1 MKETKTVQGI
11 QNNHASSAGKG
22 RFKQRL
28 STKILS
34 FTLLILA
41 ISVLVMGLLAINFGS
56 ISMTEQSNADA
67 QAYVTEGAA
76 HIGAIITGNLATL
89 SEVSDRAGMASMDY
103 NTQVSALAG
112 DVEKLGYEDIAIMNQ
127 SGHAKY
133 VIGGGE
139 FDSWGE
145 FWYEKGFKGET
156 AISNVAISK
165 VTNAPC
171 VFDVAPIMSNDQVIG
186 LVVGRRPPTFLEES
200 TNAMGDGVR
209 EYGFVVNSE
218 GAIMAHPDKQNV
230 MDQANVFT
238 DIENNGPWKSFG
250 LALKELGTA
259 QTGMITYGLNGETK
273 IAATAPIPGTDWT
286 LIVAKYESDVLSAMN
301 NLRNIILIIAA
312 VILLLG
318 GAAAYLLARKIT
330 KPIIKVNQM
339 IKEMTMG
346 HLGMRLKIDS
356 KDEIGEMTASMN
368 ELADDLQNVVIGTM
382 NKIAAGDVSA
392 NIEVRDPEDEIAPA
406 LKTTIETIR
415 GLIAEATML
424 AHAAVEG
431 RLDIRGHADQFKGGF
446 RDIVAGVNS
455 TLDAVVGPLNVAA
468 EYVERISR
476 GDIPP
481 KITDT
486 YNGDFNEIKNNLN
499 ICIDAVNA
507 LVDDAAMLEKA
518 GVEGQL
524 DTRANASKHGGDF
537 GKIVEG
543 VNHTLDAMVGPLQG
557 AATYIDRISKGD
569 IPPKITDA
577 YKGDFNDLKN
587 NLNTLIDEVNTMLED
602 AGLLTQAAIEGN
614 LATQA
619 DTQKFSGAWKEL
631 VSGMNGILVE
641 VSKPTNEVMTVMEA
655 ISNGN
660 LQVLVTGSYQGDFNR
675 LKESVN
681 NTATRLDTIIGEIST
696 KMQQLA
702 EKNLDIEN
710 VREYRGDFIRISN
723 AINVIIESLNNVM
736 SDINIAAE
744 QVEIGSQQISDG
756 GQALSQG
763 TTEQASSIQEL
774 TASIEEVADETKKNA
789 VNANQANELARTVR
803 TNAEVGNMQ
812 MKKMVEAMVDIN
824 DSSNNISKII
834 KVIDDIAFQTNILAL
849 NAAVEAARAG
859 QHGKGFAVVAE
870 EVRTLAARS
879 AEAAKETTGLIEG
892 SIYKVEAGTKI
903 ADETADSLKD
913 ILTEIEQVT
922 GLVEEIARASNDQ
935 ASEIAQINQGIEQ
948 VSQVVQTNSATAE
961 ESAAASEE
969 LSGQAEMLKQMVGA
983 FQLKSAGQ
991 TKISSRKKTIE
1002 TEMGQNL
1009 SSTTA
1014 INIVLDE
1021 MDKY

>member
-1 MKETKTVQGI
+1 MKERKMVQGI
-11 QNNHASSAGKG
+11 LKENGGSTAKVE
-22 RFKQRL
+22 FKQHL

-41 ISVLVMGLLAINFGS
+41 ISVLVLGLLAINFGS

-67 QAYVTEGAA
+67 QAYATEGAA
-76 HIGAIITGNLATL
+76 HIGAIVTGNLATL
-89 SEVSDRAGMASMDY
+89 SEVSGRSGMTTMDY

-112 DVEKLGYEDIAIMNQ
+112 DVEKLGYEDIAVMNL

-165 VTNAPC
+165 VTKAPC
-171 VFDVAPIMSNDQVIG
+171 VFDVAPIMNNGQVMG
-186 LVVGRRPPTFLEES
+186 LLVGRRPPTFLENT

-230 MDQANVFT
+230 LDQANVFA
-238 DIENNGPWKSFG
+238 DIDNNGPWKNFG

-259 QTGMITYGLNGETK
+259 QTGMLTYGLNGDTK

-286 LIVAKYESDVLSAMN
+286 LIVAKYESDVLAAMN

-312 VILLLG
+312 AILIIG
-318 GAAAYLLARKIT
+318 GGAAYLLARRIT
-330 KPIIKVNQM
+330 KPIIAVNQM

-346 HLGMRLKIDS
+346 HLGMRLKIET

-368 ELADDLQNVVIGTM
+368 QLAGDLQNVVIGTM
-382 NKIAAGDVSA
+382 NQIAAGDVSA
-392 NIEVRDPEDEIAPA
+392 NIEIRDPEDEIAPA
-406 LKTTIETIR
+406 LKLTIETIR
-415 GLIAEATML
+415 GLIAETTTL
-424 AHAAVEG
+424 SQAAVAG
-431 RLDIRGHADQFKGGF
+431 QLNTRGKADNFDGGF
-446 RDIVAGVNS
+446 KEIVQGINA
-455 TLDAVVGPLNVAA
+455 TLDAVVGPLDVAA
-468 EYVERISR
+468 DYVNRISK
-476 GDIPP
+476 GDIPA
-481 KITDT
+481 KITDA
-486 YNGDFNEIKNNLN
+486 YKGDFNELINNLN
-499 ICIDAVNA
+499 TCIDAVNA
-507 LVDDAAMLEKA
+507 LVEDTEMLKNA
-518 GVEGQL
+518 GVEGSL
-524 DTRANASKHGGDF
+524 NIRADAGKHDGDF
-537 GKIVEG
+537 AKIVEG
-543 VNHTLDAMVGPLQG
+543 VNDTLDAMVGPLQG

-569 IPPKITDA
+569 IPPMIMDN

-587 NLNTLIDEVNTMLED
+587 NLNTLIDEVNTMLDD

-619 DTQKFSGAWKEL
+619 DTQKFRGAWKEL
-631 VSGMNGILVE
+631 VSGMNDILVE

-681 NTATRLDTIIGEIST
+681 NTATRLDAIIGEIST
-696 KMQQLA
+696 KMEQLA

-710 VREYRGDFIRISN
+710 AREYRGDFIKISN

-736 SDINIAAE
+736 SDINIAAG

-789 VNANQANELARTVR
+789 MNANQANELARTVR
-803 TNAEVGNMQ
+803 SNAEVGNMQ
-812 MKKMVEAMVDIN
+812 MKKMVTAMVDIN

-892 SIYKVEAGTKI
+892 SIFKVEAGTKI
-903 ADETADSLKD
+903 ADETAESLKD
-913 ILTEIEQVT
+913 ILTEIEKVT
-922 GLVEEIARASNDQ
+922 VLVEEIARASNDQ

-969 LSGQAEMLKQMVGA
+969 LSGQAEMLKQMVAA
-983 FQLKSAGQ
+983 FQLKSGGQ
-991 TKISSRKKTIE
+991 TKRSSKKKTTE
-1002 TEMGQNL
+1002 TGMGQNL

>member
-1 MKETKTVQGI
+1 MKDEMTEQGI
-11 QNNHASSAGKG
+11 LNKNKKSTGNSQ
-22 RFKQRL
+22 FKQHL
-28 STKILS
+28 STKLLS

-41 ISVLVMGLLAINFGS
+41 ISVLVLGLLAINFGS
-56 ISMTEQSNADA
+56 ISMTEQSNSDA
-67 QAYVTEGAA
+67 QAYATEGAA
-76 HIGAIITGNLATL
+76 HIGAIIAGNLATL
-89 SEVSDRAGMASMDY
+89 TEVSDRAGMASMDF
-103 NTQVSALAG
+103 NSQVSSLAG
-112 DVEKLGYEDIAIMNQ
+112 DVEKLGYEDIAIMNM

-145 FWYEKGFKGET
+145 FWYEKGFKGEA

-165 VTNAPC
+165 VTKAPC
-171 VFDVAPIMSNDQVIG
+171 VFDVAPIMSNGQVVG
-186 LVVGRRPPTFLEES
+186 LLVGRRTPTFLEDT

-230 MDQANVFT
+230 LDQANVFA
-238 DIENNGPWKSFG
+238 DIDNNGPWKNFG
-250 LALKELGTA
+250 LALKELGTG
-259 QTGMITYGLNGETK
+259 QTSMLTYGLNGDTK

-286 LIVAKYESDVLSAMN
+286 LIVAKYESDVLAAMN

-312 VILLLG
+312 VILIIG
-318 GAAAYLLARKIT
+318 GGAAYLLARKIT
-330 KPIIKVNQM
+330 KPIIAVNQM

-346 HLGMRLKIDS
+346 HLGMRLKIET

-368 ELADDLQNVVIGTM
+368 QLADDLQNVVIGTM
-382 NKIAAGDVSA
+382 KQISQGDLSA
-392 NIEVRDPEDEIAPA
+392 NIEVRDHQDEIAPA
-406 LKTTIETIR
+406 LKLTIETIR
-415 GLIAEATML
+415 GLIVETTTL
-424 AHAAVEG
+424 SQAAVAG
-431 RLDIRGHADQFKGGF
+431 RLNTRGNADNFDGGF
-446 RDIVAGVNS
+446 KEIVQGINA
-455 TLDAVVGPLNVAA
+455 TLDAVVGPLDVAA
-468 EYVERISR
+468 DYVNRISK
-476 GDIPP
+476 GDIPA
-481 KITDT
+481 KITDA
-486 YNGDFNEIKNNLN
+486 YKGDFNELINNLN
-499 ICIDAVNA
+499 TCIDAVNA
-507 LVDDAAMLEKA
+507 LVEDTEMLKNA
-518 GVEGQL
+518 GVEGKL
-524 DTRANASKHGGDF
+524 NIRADASKHDGDF
-537 GKIVEG
+537 AKIIEG
-543 VNHTLDAMVGPLQG
+543 INDTLDAMVGPLQG

-569 IPPKITDA
+569 IPPKITDN

-587 NLNTLIDEVNTMLED
+587 NLNILIDEVNTMLED
-602 AGLLTQAAIEGN
+602 AGMLTQAAIEGN
-614 LATQA
+614 LDTQV
-619 DTQKFSGAWKEL
+619 DTQKFRGAWKEL
-631 VSGMNGILVE
+631 VGGMNDILVE

-681 NTATRLDTIIGEIST
+681 NTATLLDAIIGEISE
-696 KMQQLA
+696 KMEQLA
-702 EKNLDIEN
+702 ERNLDIEN
-710 VREYRGDFIRISN
+710 AGEYRGDFIKISN

-736 SDINIAAE
+736 SDINIAAG

-789 VNANQANELARTVR
+789 MNANQANELARTVR
-803 TNAEVGNMQ
+803 SNAEVGNVQ
-812 MKKMVEAMVDIN
+812 MKKMVTAMVDIN

-892 SIYKVEAGTKI
+892 SIFKVEAGTKI
-903 ADETADSLKD
+903 ADETAESLKD

-991 TKISSRKKTIE
+991 TKISSRKKT
-1002 TEMGQNL
+1002 TKKGMDQNL
-1009 SSTTA
+1009 GSTNE
-1014 INIVLDE
+1014 IKIVLDE